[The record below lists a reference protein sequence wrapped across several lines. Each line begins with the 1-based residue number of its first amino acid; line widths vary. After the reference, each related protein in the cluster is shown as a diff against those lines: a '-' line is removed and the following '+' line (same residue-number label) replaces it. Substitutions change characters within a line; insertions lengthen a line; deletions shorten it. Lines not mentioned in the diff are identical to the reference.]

1 MKKRPADDNILVIGA
16 GAGGLSAG
24 ILLLLLGYRVTVVEK
39 NRVSGGLMRS
49 YVRHGID
56 CPVGVHYVGAL
67 GADERW
73 ENVSCFGHFR
83 K

>member
-39 NRVSGGLMRS
+39 NR
-49 YVRHGID
+49 
-56 CPVGVHYVGAL
+56 
-67 GADERW
+67 
-73 ENVSCFGHFR
+73 
-83 K
+83 